1 VTGTAA
7 GVLALFDTLDPV
19 APEELTGRWRGAE
32 LPTGSRLDGLLTLHG
47 WWGKEV
53 VDAETVH
60 PLLFADRR
68 GRPRPVTPW
77 PAPLGL
83 LRRAPGLARTPP
95 ARLGFAAVRP
105 LLRTRRPSAR
115 VRAVA
120 HRGVVTASI
129 VYDAL
134 PVVDVFR
141 RVDERTLLGLM
152 DLRGLDEPFA
162 FVLSRAVPPGGT
174 AAGR

>member
-1 VTGTAA
+1 MTSAP

-19 APEELTGRWRGAE
+19 APAELVGRWRGAE
-32 LPTGSRLDGLLTLHG
+32 IPTGSRLDGLLTLHH
-47 WWGKEV
+47 WWGKDV
-53 VDAETVH
+53 VDPETVH

-68 GRPRPVTPW
+68 GVPRPVAPW

-83 LRRAPGLARTPP
+83 LRRAPGLARTPA
-95 ARLGFAAVRP
+95 ARIGFAAVRP
-105 LLRTRRPSAR
+105 LLRARRPGAR

-120 HRGVVTASI
+120 HRGVVTAAI

-134 PVVDVFR
+134 PVLDAFR
-141 RVDERTLLGLM
+141 RVDDRSLLGLM
-152 DLRGLDEPFA
+152 DMRGLGEPFA
-162 FVLSRAVPPGGT
+162 FVLTRDRTAGGA